1 MGAGVLDLVACPDTA
16 CLSPAEVL
24 DRETVDGT
32 CGPVEWLVTLCLRGH
47 RFAGVPGDSV
57 EAC

>member
-1 MGAGVLDLVACPDTA
+1 MSSGVLDLVTCPDPE

-24 DRETVDGT
+24 DRSTVDGT
-32 CGPVEWLVTLCLRGH
+32 AGPVEWLVTLCLRGH

-57 EAC
+57 QEA